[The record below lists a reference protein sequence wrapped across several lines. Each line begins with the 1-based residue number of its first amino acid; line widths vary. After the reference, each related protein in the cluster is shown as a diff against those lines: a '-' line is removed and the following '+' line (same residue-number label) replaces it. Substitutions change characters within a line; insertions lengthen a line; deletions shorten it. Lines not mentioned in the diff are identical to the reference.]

1 MSRFRVGDK
10 AASNEFLG
18 VLRGGGGPVIE
29 CHCGRVHV
37 AIESRYLTEN
47 EKEDYRA
54 QHQRDPEAFVLCDG
68 VDGISYKSLYNLQ
81 PYVHDCVCNAY
92 APYEAFIWS
101 EREVI
106 HSFMAMK
113 RLMLSAELDSIKDW

>member
-1 MSRFRVGDK
+1 MSRFRIGK
-10 AASNEFLG
+10 TPASNEFLG

-29 CHCGRVHV
+29 CQCGRTHV
-37 AIESRYLTEN
+37 AIDSRYLTEY
-47 EKEDYRA
+47 EKEDYLKM
-54 QHQRDPEAFVLCDG
+54 HKNDPEAFILADG

-81 PYVHDCVCNAY
+81 PYVHDCVCHSY
-92 APYEAFIWS
+92 APYEDFIWS
-101 EREVI
+101 ERNII